1 MANQKTIWLLCAV
14 LLIAGCGSSQSAKI
28 NEAARKE
35 AQTAENEAVKA
46 YTRAV
51 ESVSLENR
59 YGVEMAA
66 TMGDWKTNKA
76 KFAAAAK
83 DYGTARDKYS
93 LASTKM
99 REAMNGQASFDNK
112 EAGFLGRSSE
122 AFKLWSEMAE
132 FERKTCQDWSEAKD
146 PKAIQD
152 NLDMAIKARKK
163 MNDEV
168 MSMMRAGSSI

>member
-1 MANQKTIWLLCAV
+1 MNRKTICLLGAV
-14 LLIAGCGSSQSAKI
+14 LLIVGCGRSVKV

-35 AQTAENEAVKA
+35 AEAAENEAVTA
-46 YTRAV
+46 YTRAGK
-51 ESVSLENR
+51 SISLENR
-59 YGVEMAA
+59 YSVAI
-66 TMGDWKTNKA
+66 GDWKTNKA
-76 KFAAAAK
+76 KLAAAAK
-83 DYGTARDKYS
+83 DYETARDKFA

-112 EAGFLGRSSE
+112 EAGFLGRSST
-122 AFKLWSEMAE
+122 AYKLWSEMAE

-152 NLDMAIKARKK
+152 NLDAAVKARKK

-168 MSMMRAGSSI
+168 MSMIRSASSS

>member
-1 MANQKTIWLLCAV
+1 MNRKTIWLLCAV
-14 LLIAGCGSSQSAKI
+14 LLIVGCGRSQSVKF
-28 NEAARKE
+28 NETARKE
-35 AQTAENEAVKA
+35 ADTAENEAVAA

-51 ESVSLENR
+51 ESISLDNR
-59 YGVEMAA
+59 YGVELAT

-76 KFAAAAK
+76 KFAAAAE
-83 DYGTARDKYS
+83 DYDTARVKFA

-112 EAGFLGRSSE
+112 RAAFLGRSSE

-152 NLDMAIKARKK
+152 NLDVVLKARKK

-168 MSMMRAGSSI
+168 TSMIRSARSV

>member
-1 MANQKTIWLLCAV
+1 MNRKIICLLWAV
-14 LLIAGCGSSQSAKI
+14 LLIVGCGRSQSAKI
-28 NEAARKE
+28 NEAARME
-35 AQTAENEAVKA
+35 AETAGNEAVTA
-46 YTRAV
+46 YKRAG
-51 ESVSLENR
+51 ESISLENR
-59 YGVEMAA
+59 YGAAMAA
-66 TMGDWKTNKA
+66 TIGDWKTNKA
-76 KFAAAAK
+76 KFAAAAE
-83 DYGTARDKYS
+83 DYDTARVKFA

-152 NLDMAIKARKK
+152 NLDVAVKARKK
-163 MNDEV
+163 MNDAV
-168 MSMMRAGSSI
+168 MSMMRSAS

>member
-1 MANQKTIWLLCAV
+1 MMNRKTIWLLCAV

-59 YGVEMAA
+59 YGVEMAT
-66 TMGDWKTNKA
+66 TMGEWKTNKA
-76 KFAAAAK
+76 KFAAAAE
-83 DYGTARDKYS
+83 DYDTARVKFA

-112 EAGFLGRSSE
+112 EAGSLGRSSE

-132 FERKTCQDWSEAKD
+132 FERKTCQDWSEAKN

-152 NLDMAIKARKK
+152 NLDVALKARKQ
-163 MNDEV
+163 MNGEV
-168 MSMMRAGSSI
+168 MSMIRSANSI

>member
-1 MANQKTIWLLCAV
+1 MNRKTLWLLCAV
-14 LLIAGCGSSQSAKI
+14 LLIVGCGRSQSAKF

-35 AQTAENEAVKA
+35 AETAKNEAVKA

-51 ESVSLENR
+51 ESISLENR
-59 YGVEMAA
+59 YGVEMAT
-66 TMGDWKTNKA
+66 TMGNWKTNKA
-76 KFAAAAK
+76 KFAAAAR
-83 DYGTARDKYS
+83 DYETARDKFA

-112 EAGFLGRSSE
+112 EAKFLGRSSE

-146 PKAIQD
+146 PKTIQD
-152 NLDMAIKARKK
+152 NLDVAVKARKK
-163 MNDEV
+163 MNDAV
-168 MSMMRAGSSI
+168 MSMMTNF

>member
-14 LLIAGCGSSQSAKI
+14 LLIAGCGRSQSVKI

-35 AQTAENEAVKA
+35 AQTAENDAVTA
-46 YTRAV
+46 YKRAG
-51 ESVSLENR
+51 ESISLENR
-59 YGVEMAA
+59 YGVEMAT

-76 KFAAAAK
+76 KFAAAAE
-83 DYGTARDKYS
+83 DYDTARVKFA

-112 EAGFLGRSSE
+112 EAKFLGRSSE

-146 PKAIQD
+146 PKTIQD
-152 NLDMAIKARKK
+152 NLDVAVKARKK
-163 MNDEV
+163 MNDAV
-168 MSMMRAGSSI
+168 MSMMRAASSI

>member
-1 MANQKTIWLLCAV
+1 MNLKTICLCTV
-14 LLIAGCGSSQSAKI
+14 LLIVGCGSSRSAKF

-35 AQTAENEAVKA
+35 AETAENEAVTAYKKA
-46 YTRAV
+46 G
-51 ESVSLENR
+51 ESISLENR
-59 YGVEMAA
+59 YGVDMAM
-66 TMGDWKTNKA
+66 TMRDWKTNKA
-76 KFAAAAK
+76 KFATTAK
-83 DYGTARDKYS
+83 NYETARDKFA

-152 NLDMAIKARKK
+152 NLDVAVKARKK
-163 MNDEV
+163 MNDAV
-168 MSMMRAGSSI
+168 MSMMRSATSI

>member
-1 MANQKTIWLLCAV
+1 MNLKTIGLLCAV
-14 LLIAGCGSSQSAKI
+14 LLIVGCGSSRSARF
-28 NEAARKE
+28 NEMARME
-35 AQTAENEAVKA
+35 AEKAENEGGTA
-46 YTRAV
+46 YTKAI
-51 ESVSLENR
+51 ESISLDNR
-59 YGVEMAA
+59 YGVEIAT

-76 KFAAAAK
+76 KFAAAAE
-83 DYGTARDKYS
+83 DYDTARVKFA

-112 EAGFLGRSSE
+112 EAGSLGRSSE

>member
-1 MANQKTIWLLCAV
+1 MNRKIICLLWAV
-14 LLIAGCGSSQSAKI
+14 LLIIGCGSSQSAKI

-35 AQTAENEAVKA
+35 AETAEKEAVTAYKKA
-46 YTRAV
+46 G
-51 ESVSLENR
+51 ESISLENR
-59 YGVEMAA
+59 YSVEFAT

-83 DYGTARDKYS
+83 DYETARDKFA

-99 REAMNGQASFDNK
+99 REAMSGQASFDNK

-146 PKAIQD
+146 PKAIKD
-152 NLDMAIKARKK
+152 NLDAAVKARRK

-168 MSMMRAGSSI
+168 MSMIRATSSI